1 MIFHMIV
8 IVTFILGSIS
18 YYVAVLQLLVNC
30 FIMFHSWN
38 AIDWF
43 FILEYIVDVEIG
55 SHLYLFLLPVVI
67 I

>member
-30 FIMFHSWN
+30 FIMFHS
-38 AIDWF
+38 
-43 FILEYIVDVEIG
+43 
-55 SHLYLFLLPVVI
+55 
-67 I
+67 